1 MISLPEDYI
10 VEKFFQYSHRPKR
23 NKFNNTYQASCV
35 ICREGSGSSFGN
47 KKRCYYIPKND
58 NIFCHNCGWSGK
70 PYTWI
75 KEVSGKTDTE
85 IIAEVENYAGER
97 EILPSFEELLVRP
110 KTESLPKDSINL
122 SDPHQLK
129 FYSANPIVSA
139 CLTLIHSRRLDT
151 AVNRPDNLYLSLT
164 DPVHK
169 NRLVLPFKSE
179 QGNIEFY
186 QSRTIIPNDNKTRP
200 KYVSRINAEKTLFNI
215 DKVTSDSKNVF
226 IFEGP
231 INAFFTKNSVAV
243 AGITER
249 GNATFTEKQQKQ
261 VDTTLRWMDR
271 IWVLDSQWID
281 NASLKKSETLLLNG
295 ENVFIWPEKI
305 GKRFKDFNDIAIYC
319 KVDEISAEFIQKN
332 TFNSLEGVIKLSEI
346 KKFRLLQ
353 VQA

>member
-10 VEKFFQYSHRPKR
+10 VQKFYELGYYPKT
-23 NKFNNTYQASCV
+23 NKYNNTYQCSCPL
-35 ICREGSGSSFGN
+35 CREGNSLGK

-75 KEVSGKTDTE
+75 KEVSGKTDAELISE
-85 IIAEVENYAGER
+85 IEEYTGER
-97 EILPSFEELLVRP
+97 EILPSFDEPIVRP
-110 KTESLPKDSINL
+110 KTETLPKDSINL

-129 FYSANPIVSA
+129 FYGANPIVSA

-151 AVNRPDNLYLSLT
+151 AVNRPDVLYLSLT
-164 DPVHK
+164 DAVHK
-169 NRLVLPFKSE
+169 NRLVLPFKNE
-179 QGNIEFY
+179 QGSIEFY
-186 QSRTIIPNDNKTRP
+186 QTRTILPADNKLRP

-215 DKVTSDSKNVF
+215 DKVTNDNKNVF

-249 GNATFTEKQQKQ
+249 GNAMFTERQQKQ
-261 VDTTLRWMDR
+261 VDTTLKWLDR

-295 ENVFIWPEKI
+295 EKVFIWPEKF
-305 GKRFKDFNDIAIYC
+305 GTRFKDFNDIDIAC
-319 KVDEISAEFIQKN
+319 KVDEITAEFIEKN
-332 TFNSLEGVIKLSEI
+332 SFESLEGIIKLSEI
-346 KKFRLLQ
+346 KKFRLLCS
-353 VQA
+353 